1 MNSRK
6 QGAKSRK
13 PLAKSAE
20 LKAKCKNRIAKNQK
34 LCALCSTL
42 FALCSTLLALCLC
55 SCAIPRII
63 VLDDPLSP
71 EEHLNLGVTYENQG
85 ELENALKEYKAASKK
100 VPLAYLYMGNVY
112 FQKKE
117 YEEAE
122 FYYKKTIKKDP
133 VNADACNNL
142 AWLYYTER
150 IRLDEAERLALKA
163 LELNPS
169 KKEIYLDTLEKI
181 RSLR

>member
-1 MNSRK
+1 MRNKKIFLYVPFLISYFLLMN
-6 QGAKSRK
+6 
-13 PLAKSAE
+13 
-20 LKAKCKNRIAKNQK
+20 
-34 LCALCSTL
+34 
-42 FALCSTLLALCLC
+42 

-63 VLDDPLSP
+63 VLDDPLSH

-85 ELENALKEYKAASKK
+85 ELKDALKEYKEASRKLP
-100 VPLAYLYMGNVY
+100 VAYLYMGNVY
-112 FQKKE
+112 LRKND
-117 YEEAE
+117 YDEAE
-122 FYYKKTIKKDP
+122 RHYKKAIKKDP
-133 VNADACNNL
+133 ANADAYNNL

-163 LELNPS
+163 QELNPS

>member
-1 MNSRK
+1 VNSRK
-6 QGAKSRK
+6 QRARSTTFH
-13 PLAKSAE
+13 
-20 LKAKCKNRIAKNQK
+20 I
-34 LCALCSTL
+34 LCC
-42 FALCSTLLALCLC
+42 TLLTLCLC

-85 ELENALKEYKAASKK
+85 ELGDALKEYKEASRKLP
-100 VPLAYLYMGNVY
+100 VAYLYMGNVY
-112 FQKKE
+112 FRKND
-117 YEEAE
+117 YDEAE
-122 FYYKKTIKKDP
+122 RHYKKAIKKDP
-133 VNADACNNL
+133 ANADAYNNL

-163 LELNPS
+163 QELNPS